1 MTHLADAITFLKISG
16 DPSSLSENKLQNIIE
31 TFTSQRKLKQF
42 DDPKQ
47 HDGSCLC
54 VYHIKENIERIKEAN
69 KINKE
74 PQNSEDPGKSK
85 YLQTSDIQRN
95 INKDE
100 KEHQKQIEYHK
111 KLERKSKSAVNLH
124 NLTQLT

>member
-1 MTHLADAITFLKISG
+1 MFMC
-16 DPSSLSENKLQNIIE
+16 SL
-31 TFTSQRKLKQF
+31 
-42 DDPKQ
+42 
-47 HDGSCLC
+47 
-54 VYHIKENIERIKEAN
+54 YHIKENIERIKEAN